1 MEWLAKIGEL
11 AKLPVKF
18 VAVVAL
24 VTGIVLFLP
33 KNVSQVLYVSR
44 LREDFGV
51 YIAIAFLISSAT
63 LIIEAAVRIFN
74 HIRRQVE
81 NRQWKAATRKRLESL
96 DSAEQSVVREFY
108 FDGQSTIKLPI
119 DNPTVARLVRDGI
132 LFQIG
137 MLGQQSTVGLLFSL
151 ALSETAK
158 NFLTAKE
165 LGLSQYIIGSDGD
178 NWMVNDEGIQWIRES
193 RPAFMQKVERDRA
206 ILEGFF

>member
-1 MEWLAKIGEL
+1 MEWLTKIGEL

-33 KNVSQVLYVSR
+33 KNVSQVLYVSQ

-63 LIIEAAVRIFN
+63 LIIEAVTRIFN
-74 HIRRQVE
+74 QIRRQVE
-81 NRQWKAATRKRLESL
+81 NRQRKTATRKRLESL

-108 FDGQSTIKLPI
+108 LDGQSTIKLPI
-119 DNPTVARLVRDGI
+119 DNPTVARLIRDGI

-137 MLGQQSTVGLLFSL
+137 TLGQQSTVGLLFPL

-206 ILEGFF
+206 ILEGSF